1 MNNDSDDIRSYDPD
15 DIHNDPKFGPMLR
28 QIEALEL
35 PSAFAP
41 ADPDAPAEELP
52 ATEQSVVATGGR
64 NNARAAVVA
73 KAPSKRAEQP
83 PDANV
88 LVQLPEPADQPTDD
102 EPPAYE
108 DVLIQLPEGNRT
120 ARTRIEPIPLKPR
133 RKWLWLLLLVLA
145 FGIAW
150 AAISHFGT
158 PASERQPA
166 SSADPT
172 TAGTTEV
179 GSTAQLPEPNAP
191 SPPDGST
198 EDGTTT
204 AAPTVEASE
213 PPPPSSAIPP
223 STARAPQR
231 PSPATPQTTS
241 MTEPTAPAVKP
252 PSPAPKPAPPPLPSQ
267 DLTHP

>member
-15 DIHNDPKFGPMLR
+15 DIRNDPKFGPMLR
-28 QIEALEL
+28 QIEELDL

-64 NNARAAVVA
+64 NNARAAVIA
-73 KAPSKRAEQP
+73 KTRSKRAEQP

-88 LVQLPEPADQPTDD
+88 LVQLPEPAEQTTDD

-108 DVLIQLPEGNRT
+108 DVLVQLPEGNRT

-166 SSADPT
+166 PSADPT
-172 TAGTTEV
+172 AAGTTEV
-179 GSTAQLPEPNAP
+179 GSTAQLPEPRAP

-198 EDGTTT
+198 EDATTT
-204 AAPTVEASE
+204 IETSE
-213 PPPPSSAIPP
+213 SPPPPSAIPP
-223 STARAPQR
+223 STARTPQR

-241 MTEPTAPAVKP
+241 MTASTAAAVKP
-252 PSPAPKPAPPPLPSQ
+252 PLPAPKPATPPPPPSQ